1 MDFQDDL
8 TLNVFTGPT
17 TYLNDY
23 RRYHGVH
30 RIVPDYSRA
39 KFEDPIRKPP
49 PSSMIDLETYIPL
62 RKKIPMDLMI
72 HPNEVTRSNPHRE
85 FGDTVLPEDERKA
98 EIIKTRPRVSCS
110 PQVSMDDISDPG
122 MKKLLMDYSY
132 TTDFRKAEQELLTM
146 VNIEFRPVPNT
157 VVEHDRFLAKTR
169 KHYFSVYY
177 KPKPLILIEMSPEL
191 NKKGMKWTNEQL
203 VGTANANELFWQN
216 KDVKCGACYD
226 PLMNLV
232 ETKTKD
238 KISRLIEKDW
248 IRMPHDKQTAGY
260 AGFTPDIAVGM
271 DIAKKDLPCAH
282 PLLSTSQVVAR
293 RKLKDSDIPKF
304 S

>member
-85 FGDTVLPEDERKA
+85 FGDTVRLWYNDQKSFFFWNS
-98 EIIKTRPRVSCS
+98 IKGSCNYS
-110 PQVSMDDISDPG
+110 EKTKSCLDIGNFKPF
-122 MKKLLMDYSY
+122 LY
-132 TTDFRKAEQELLTM
+132 TPAVATSLICS
-146 VNIEFRPVPNT
+146 IEF
-157 VVEHDRFLAKTR
+157 
-169 KHYFSVYY
+169 
-177 KPKPLILIEMSPEL
+177 
-191 NKKGMKWTNEQL
+191 
-203 VGTANANELFWQN
+203 
-216 KDVKCGACYD
+216 
-226 PLMNLV
+226 
-232 ETKTKD
+232 
-238 KISRLIEKDW
+238 IS
-248 IRMPHDKQTAGY
+248 
-260 AGFTPDIAVGM
+260 GFT
-271 DIAKKDLPCAH
+271 
-282 PLLSTSQVVAR
+282 R
-293 RKLKDSDIPKF
+293 RREEGWNYKDSTKSFLFTTSEHGRYIWSRDE
-304 S
+304 